1 MEKKVWPIFLNIVYD
16 WCVSQCGPMKRPASW
31 LSNVPIFMQIDAW
44 KVCLLGW
51 DDKRMTMICSRDY
64 KKNRF
69 EASRLWDP
77 KIDSSPFPNTDQ
89 RDRFELLYPCSRHQH
104 SPRSFHTCTT
114 TVETHREISWSLNSH
129 YTTTW
134 TRHPN
139 WHPTTRWHL
148 NSRHVDWVPTFYGG
162 ITVDISMGWCNMA
175 MALQIF
181 RFQIALSEPLS

>member
-1 MEKKVWPIFLNIVYD
+1 MTIFDGIWRWQFLGLGVRFWGRGDKFRERPIDQI
-16 WCVSQCGPMKRPASW
+16 SS
-31 LSNVPIFMQIDAW
+31 SNY
-44 KVCLLGW
+44 
-51 DDKRMTMICSRDY
+51 RE
-64 KKNRF
+64 RF
-69 EASRLWDP
+69 
-77 KIDSSPFPNTDQ
+77 K
-89 RDRFELLYPCSRHQH
+89 LLYPCTRLQH

-114 TVETHREISWSLNSH
+114 TVETHREISWSLHFH

-148 NSRHVDWVPTFYGG
+148 NIWHVDWVPTFYGG

-181 RFQIALSEPLS
+181 RFQIALSGLVLLGWWWCQEWKDDERDTPVVLGVVVVGCRNVVSGVSRRVSGVIIRHY

>member
-1 MEKKVWPIFLNIVYD
+1 MCVLAFQRAIFYVNRCSGSVFD
-16 WCVSQCGPMKRPASW
+16 WVRWQE
-31 LSNVPIFMQIDAW
+31 NDH
-44 KVCLLGW
+44 
-51 DDKRMTMICSRDY
+51 DCSRKY
-64 KKNRF
+64 WF

-148 NSRHVDWVPTFYGG
+148 NSRHVDWRPTFYDGV
-162 ITVDISMGWCNMA
+162 TVDIFLEQCHMA

-181 RFQIALSEPLS
+181 RF